1 MQQDALRW
9 QRDGTILRLH
19 GELVCDAL
27 GAFWRQRQ
35 ALLQG
40 INCLDISGV
49 TRVDSAGLA
58 LLLHVQN
65 LCPGTPL
72 PLRGVSDRL
81 HTLIA
86 LYNLHE
92 IVLCESDVS

>member
-27 GAFWRQRQ
+27 GEFWRQRQ
-35 ALLQG
+35 ALFQG

-65 LCPGTPL
+65 LCPEPA